1 MVTKY
6 HLFGPTIVSKSVYF
20 FLFTGLL
27 KSIGSKIK
35 FVFRGHTLVSEKESI
50 RDMENGMSRLL
61 EVFPDIDP
69 GFLQAK
75 AEEFDGN
82 YGSISCGVSGGY
94 KIRYRTRAIITWGL
108 YIFLPHFSLYSGL

>member
-1 MVTKY
+1 
-6 HLFGPTIVSKSVYF
+6 
-20 FLFTGLL
+20 
-27 KSIGSKIK
+27 
-35 FVFRGHTLVSEKESI
+35 
-50 RDMENGMSRLL
+50 MSRLL

-94 KIRYRTRAIITWGL
+94 KIRYRTRAIITHGL
-108 YIFLPHFSLYSGL
+108 YIFQCGLYCRTVSVTDNLCAKTRKFFNFWV